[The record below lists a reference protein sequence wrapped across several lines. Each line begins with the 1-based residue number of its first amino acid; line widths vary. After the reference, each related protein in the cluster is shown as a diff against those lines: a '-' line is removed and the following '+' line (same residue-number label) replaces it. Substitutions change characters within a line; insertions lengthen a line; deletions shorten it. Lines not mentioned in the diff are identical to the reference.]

1 MRRLHDS
8 PEWRGSA
15 LLEHRYVGLDAGM
28 KELFFFG
35 NEVKNSWGT
44 LATTDRMIKEQPKL
58 VAGFIKAT
66 LKSLRL
72 IRQDRETTIAGIMK
86 FSD

>member
-1 MRRLHDS
+1 VPKSVAR
-8 PEWRGSA
+8 PTFGEE
-15 LLEHRYVGLDAGM
+15 LL
-28 KELFFFG
+28 
-35 NEVKNSWGT
+35 GT

>member
-1 MRRLHDS
+1 VTQAR
-8 PEWRGSA
+8 
-15 LLEHRYVGLDAGM
+15 
-28 KELFFFG
+28 
-35 NEVKNSWGT
+35 T
-44 LATTDRMIKEQPKL
+44 IKLTVNGVVREGRAEEQPKL

-66 LKSLRL
+66 PKSLRL

>member
-1 MRRLHDS
+1 MPKSVAR
-8 PEWRGSA
+8 PTFGEE
-15 LLEHRYVGLDAGM
+15 LL
-28 KELFFFG
+28 
-35 NEVKNSWGT
+35 GT